1 MNYEKVPQIAQKW
14 NKSERTIRDYC
25 AKNRIPGAKLIG
37 KTWFIPKNSKCP
49 DRKQSGGYNKLLR
62 VLKEQMS
69 MKLKGGIYH
78 RIQIDLTYNSNHM
91 EGSRLTEEQ
100 TRHIFDTKTI
110 FMNEIPLN
118 VDDIIEASNHFKCI
132 DFIIENASKKL
143 TETIIKK
150 LHFILKSSTSDS
162 RKSWFNVGKY
172 KSIPNEINGCETC
185 DPEKVSMEM
194 KELLGRYNLKNNKK
208 LEDIIEFHYSFEKI
222 HPFQDGNGRVG
233 RLIMFKECLK
243 NNIIPFI
250 INDDLKLYYYRGLK
264 EWKTQHGYLYETCL
278 TAQDRFKEI
287 LKYFKI

>member
-62 VLKEQMS
+62 VLKEQMC